1 MKDATFMSSES
12 WKEGKND
19 KVFKGTVAEISP
31 NLAKK
36 KKSPTN
42 LQIQEAKQ
50 TTNRIKPK
58 NPHQDT
64 S

>member
-36 KKSPTN
+36 KKNPQTYRFKKLS
-42 LQIQEAKQ
+42 KQ
-50 TTNRIKPK
+50 QTG
-58 NPHQDT
+58 
-64 S
+64 